1 MTNKD
6 IRIEECQKKKQ
17 QGKFKRK
24 EAGLAKWYKINAKG
38 ILGLMRHMSLTH
50 CLLSYRKLTRT

>member
-1 MTNKD
+1 MKNA
-6 IRIEECQKKKQ
+6 KKQ

-24 EAGLAKWYKINAKG
+24 EAGLTKWYKINAKG
-38 ILGLMRHMSLTH
+38 ILRLMRHIPLIR

>member
-1 MTNKD
+1 MPSKD
-6 IRIEECQKKKQ
+6 IRIEECQKQ

-38 ILGLMRHMSLTH
+38 ILGLMRHIPLIR